1 MVLSDKELKRM
12 IMYGTL
18 IGPIDNEQIQ
28 PASIDLRI
36 GNFFLKPVPKSGDDY
51 NAFDKQVDYESF
63 VGEYILKPHEF
74 VLATTLELVNLPN
87 NLTAFVE
94 GRSSIGRMGL
104 FVQNAGWVDPGFT
117 GEITLELFNA
127 SEAPIKLIPN
137 TRVAQLVFCTMS
149 ESCDNPYNGKYQFQ
163 KNAVGSRIN
172 LDMEVLNKKEVTNN
186 D

>member
-1 MVLSDKELKRM
+1 MILSDKELKHR
-12 IMYGTL
+12 IMYEPL

-28 PASIDLRI
+28 PAGVDLRI
-36 GNFFLKPVPKSGDDY
+36 GNSFLKPVPKLGDDY

-63 VGEYILKPHEF
+63 EGEYILKPHEF

-104 FVQNAGWVDPGFT
+104 FVQNAGWIDPGFT
-117 GEITLELFNA
+117 GELTLELFNA
-127 SEAPIKLIPN
+127 SEAPIKLTPN

-149 ESCDNPYNGKYQFQ
+149 GNCDNPYNGKYQFQ

-172 LDMEVLNKKEVTNN
+172 LDTEVLNKKEVTNN

>member
-1 MVLSDKELKRM
+1 
-12 IMYGTL
+12 
-18 IGPIDNEQIQ
+18 
-28 PASIDLRI
+28 
-36 GNFFLKPVPKSGDDY
+36 
-51 NAFDKQVDYESF
+51 
-63 VGEYILKPHEF
+63 
-74 VLATTLELVNLPN
+74 
-87 NLTAFVE
+87 
-94 GRSSIGRMGL
+94 MGL

-127 SEAPIKLIPN
+127 SEAPIKLTPN

-149 ESCDNPYNGKYQFQ
+149 GSCDNPYNGKYQFQ